1 MLDMGT
7 NEGRIISAALRLAG
21 ERPWS
26 EISLREIAE
35 AAGVNL
41 AGLSESFSS
50 KSEIL
55 GAFVKH
61 VDKEVLAIAPAPQ
74 PGESQRDAL
83 FEVIMAR
90 FDALASYKSAIDSIV
105 KSGEAELRMLRPLL
119 ASQAWMLQAAGID
132 SGGPAGALRTAGLVS
147 VYAAV
152 LRTWLEDDDPGL
164 ARTMAALDRK
174 LRHGESVMS
183 ALDGA
188 FGAARRVKDMLRSG
202 RGRSGTDKAASVGD
216 EFGGDANVAE
226 APSGGSASAVR
237 S

>member
-26 EISLREIAE
+26 EVSLREIAE

-61 VDKEVLAIAPAPQ
+61 VDNAVLAIAPVPQ

-90 FDALASYKSAIDSIV
+90 VEALASYKSAIDSIV

-152 LRTWLEDDDPGL
+152 LRVWLEDDDPGL

-188 FGAARRVKDMLRSG
+188 LGAARRVKDMLRSG
-202 RGRSGTDKAASVGD
+202 RDRSGADKAASEGD
-216 EFGGDANVAE
+216 EFSGDANVAE